1 MASVTFKRT
10 NNIDSVPIVDGQL
23 IFDTSDQK
31 IYLDNGN
38 TREVYGGGSGTDL
51 ISNVSDATDNNAFN
65 ANATVNLFT
74 RKSSIVDTKAEI
86 QSVTQAGVPLGC
98 KGFNEVIGTG
108 DISAL
113 GDGSVTGAIL
123 ANKSAID
130 TVNQNLTIRNVK
142 WDDQDDYLYALK
154 NGVWTKSAVRLYLLG
169 DNVFANGAFVIP
181 FDTNI
186 NNWWKADGNSGGS
199 WSVNT
204 TTNCLIGHSPTSL
217 GQSQTGGATIGTANL
232 VDLTKYNRVVVELE
246 DGTEKSLDI
255 SSLNK
260 SLYITLCAYK
270 WGGTYYATQ
279 VLSFT
284 NAKNAYTTETN
295 YVLTLQGGVSTST
308 TINIRAIYLE

>member
-23 IFDTSDQK
+23 IFDASDQK

-38 TREVYGGGSGTDL
+38 TREVYDGGSGTDL

-130 TVNQNLTIRNVK
+130 TVNQNLTKILNPEYVEVVADGSK
-142 WDDQDDYLYALK
+142 KLHSILAELYTLIDL
-154 NGVWTKSAVRLYLLG
+154 TKVNSNTYMFVDIPNIGKQHFTLE
-169 DNVFANGAFVIP
+169 FANGSTLVFEMSYIKKE
-181 FDTNI
+181 
-186 NNWWKADGNSGGS
+186 NN
-199 WSVNT
+199 
-204 TTNCLIGHSPTSL
+204 
-217 GQSQTGGATIGTANL
+217 Q
-232 VDLTKYNRVVVELE
+232 
-246 DGTEKSLDI
+246 
-255 SSLNK
+255 
-260 SLYITLCAYK
+260 
-270 WGGTYYATQ
+270 YYAHRDTYIVASDGSQ
-279 VLSFT
+279 KMYS
-284 NAKNAYTTETN
+284 AD
-295 YVLTLQGGVSTST
+295 TST
-308 TINIRAIYLE
+308 TSTTFGESSRTDVTPSGRVFRIYYK